1 MRRRDFMTLVA
12 SATVAWP
19 FGAGGQ
25 EAGRTY
31 RLGILWPFPYGTPES
46 SLLADALRPYGF
58 IDGKNLNIDYRP
70 WAQHVDQIR
79 NYAAEFAKERVDA
92 ISAGGDLAIRAA
104 QKATPSIPIVGVTDD
119 MLGSGFVPSFARPT
133 GNATGVSILSPELD
147 GKRQDILIEA
157 LPGLNHLALLADSN
171 TSKQAHLDV
180 LRKAARARNIES
192 SIHLIAKPEEIAP
205 AIDAAKAAGAAAL
218 NVLASPILNSNRH
231 VIIAR
236 VAAQRL
242 PAIFHWPETA
252 EEGGF
257 AAYGPRFD
265 QIIRELHARQV
276 AQILRGGKIA
286 DIPVEQPTKFELVIN
301 LHTATALGIAVPP
314 TLLARADKVIE

>member
-1 MRRRDFMTLVA
+1 LNGTKRLSLDRRR
-12 SATVAWP
+12 
-19 FGAGGQ
+19 
-25 EAGRTY
+25 RH
-31 RLGILWPFPYGTPES
+31 I
-46 SLLADALRPYGF
+46 F
-58 IDGKNLNIDYRP
+58 IDGKNLNIDYRSC
-70 WAQHVDQIR
+70 AQHVDQICD
-79 NYAAEFAKERVDA
+79 YAAEFAKERVDA

-119 MLGSGFVPSFARPT
+119 MLGSGFVTSFSRPT
-133 GNATGVSILSPELD
+133 GNTTGVSILSPELD

-171 TSKQAHLDV
+171 TSRQAHLDV
-180 LRKAARARNIES
+180 LREAARARNIEA
-192 SIHLIAKPEEIAP
+192 SIHSIAKPEEIAP

-218 NVLASPILNSNRH
+218 NVLASPMLHSNRRL
-231 VIIAR
+231 IIAR

-276 AQILRGGKIA
+276 ARILRGGKVA

-301 LHTATALGIAVPP
+301 LHTATALGITVPP
-314 TLLARADKVIE
+314 TVLARADKVID

>member
-12 SATVAWP
+12 SATVASP

-31 RLGILWPFPYGTPES
+31 RFGILWPFPYGTRES

-58 IDGKNLNIDYRP
+58 IDGKNLNIDYRS
-70 WAQHVDQIR
+70 WAHVDQIWD
-79 NYAAEFAKERVDA
+79 YAAGFVERHVAA
-92 ISAGGDLAIRAA
+92 ISAGGDLGIRAA
-104 QKATPSIPIVGVTDD
+104 QKATSSIPILGVTDD
-119 MLGSGFVPSFARPT
+119 MLGSGFITSFSRPT
-133 GNATGVSILSPELD
+133 ANTTGVSILSPELD

-157 LPGLNHLALLADSN
+157 LPGLDHLALLADSN

-180 LRKAARARNIES
+180 LREAARVRNIDA
-192 SIHLIAKPEEIAP
+192 SIHWIAKPEEIPA

-218 NVLASPILNSNRH
+218 NVLASPMFHSNRRL
-231 VIIAR
+231 IIAR
-236 VAAQRL
+236 VAAQGL

-276 AQILRGGKIA
+276 AQILRGSKVA
-286 DIPVEQPTKFELVIN
+286 DIPVEQPTKFDLVIN
-301 LHTATALGIAVPP
+301 LPTATALGITVPS